1 MAQVA
6 APKVNEKLE
15 TWPWLAPEVMGS
27 QTKGGY
33 DEKSDV
39 YSYSMVLYEIFNKY
53 EIFHFLLFM
62 FSFFFVFTIFF
73 FCRCVPFE
81 EFEQFVD
88 KREKQLTAAE
98 LNNDELLESYRK
110 NGLIVDMDNR
120 VVVKKEVR
128 VQEIKEAIETK
139 ELRPSLKN
147 LPHNSLYV
155 CHVFFQMSFHRNSVS
170 LLFYHSISLSF
181 FWFFVFIFI
190 NFKKGFNSKMLARG
204 TTTSPF
210 FWRHFS

>member
-155 CHVFFQMSFHRNSVS
+155 CHVFFHMSFS
-170 LLFYHSISLSF
+170 LEFRLFTFLSLD
-181 FWFFVFIFI
+181 FFVFFLVFCIYFY
-190 NFKKGFNSKMLARG
+190 
-204 TTTSPF
+204 
-210 FWRHFS
+210 